1 MSGTSGSRLTPS
13 VAVVLAVLVLSGV
26 AARAQNDRSRSQLRT
41 VQGLVLDK
49 NQNPI
54 VNGIVY
60 LRDKKTNNIRTH
72 ISDSQGHYQF
82 TGLDPN
88 VDFEIH
94 AEYKKMKSS
103 HHTISSYDDRRTF
116 DINLVIPIKE

>member
-1 MSGTSGSRLTPS
+1 MSGTPVSRLTPS
-13 VAVVLAVLVLSGV
+13 VAVVLTVLVLSGV
-26 AARAQNDRSRSQLRT
+26 SVRAQSDRSRSQLRT
-41 VQGLVLDK
+41 VQGFVLDK
-49 NQNPI
+49 SQNPI
-54 VNGIVY
+54 ANGIVY
-60 LRDKKTNNIRTH
+60 LRNKKTNNIRTH

-94 AEYKKMKSS
+94 AEYKKVKSA

-116 DINLVIPIKE
+116 EVNLVIPIKD

>member
-1 MSGTSGSRLTPS
+1 MSSKASRLAPS
-13 VAVVLAVLVLSGV
+13 VTCILAVLVLSGV
-26 AARAQNDRSRSQLRT
+26 SVRAQSERDRSQLRS
-41 VQGLVLDK
+41 VQGIVLDK
-49 NQNPI
+49 SQNPI

-60 LRDKKTNNIRTH
+60 LRNKKTNNISTH

-94 AEYKKMKSS
+94 AEYKSRKSS
-103 HHTISSYDDRRTF
+103 HHTISSYDDRRIF
-116 DINLVIPIKE
+116 DINLVIPMND